1 MTPLPFN
8 SLFGKKLG
16 YSPAEHEQGALTK
29 SGFWHAGLPAKTMAA
44 LGLALAFG
52 VAPAAENGSPFQ
64 ARELSL
70 SLFGAYLD
78 TPADK
83 FAAGIGL
90 DYYLTRNLGVG
101 GVVQLVDELRPAAEA
116 YFRLPLGT
124 LSLAPYAVGTA
135 GYRVQTS
142 EWFQSVGGG
151 AEWRFRKNLSL
162 FGDFQWQFND
172 DTKDG
177 AAVRVGLRLGL

>member
-1 MTPLPFN
+1 
-8 SLFGKKLG
+8 
-16 YSPAEHEQGALTK
+16 
-29 SGFWHAGLPAKTMAA
+29 MAA
-44 LGLALAFG
+44 ALAFG
-52 VAPAAENGSPFQ
+52 AASAAENGSPFQ
-64 ARELSL
+64 AGELSL
-70 SLFGAYLD
+70 PLFGLYLD

-83 FAAGIGL
+83 FGGGIGL

-142 EWFQSVGGG
+142 EWFQAIGGG
-151 AEWRFRKNLSL
+151 AEWRFRKNVSL
-162 FGDFQWQFND
+162 FGDFQWQFNVE
-172 DTKDG
+172 TKDG
-177 AAVRVGLRLGL
+177 ATVRVGLRLGL